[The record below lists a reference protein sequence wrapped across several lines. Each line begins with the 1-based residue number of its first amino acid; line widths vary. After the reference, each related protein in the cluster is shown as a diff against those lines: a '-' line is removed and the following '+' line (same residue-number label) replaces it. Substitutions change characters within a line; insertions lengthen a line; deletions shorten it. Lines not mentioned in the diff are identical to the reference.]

1 MVFGVMTAGNSRENG
16 TLKERKD
23 MIANESAAGGAI
35 RRLMKAA
42 GLVSAFAM
50 VGAGPGLAQDTAPAD
65 LPVEQVEKIVRDYL
79 MREPEVIYQALEE
92 LQRRQAAEQA
102 ERQKQS
108 LASRQDELLND
119 PATPV
124 AGNPDG
130 DVTLVEFFDYRCGY
144 CRRVMASMQA
154 LMSEDDQLRV
164 VFKELPVLGEDSV
177 RAARAALASLRQ
189 DESLYLDFHLA
200 LMSAD
205 DLSMDGIR
213 TLASDVGFDADRLQA
228 DMDSEEISQAIE
240 ANYQLA
246 SALGIEGT
254 PAFVIGET
262 LVPGAVD
269 KARLAALIEETR
281 TATN

>member
-1 MVFGVMTAGNSRENG
+1 MAGFAA
-16 TLKERKD
+16 L
-23 MIANESAAGGAI
+23 IA
-35 RRLMKAA
+35 
-42 GLVSAFAM
+42 AFA
-50 VGAGPGLAQDTAPAD
+50 AQQSLADEAAPATD

-79 MREPEVIYQALEE
+79 MREPEIIYQALEE

-102 ERQKQS
+102 ERQKQM
-108 LASRQDELLND
+108 LVSRKDELLND

-124 AGNPDG
+124 AGNLEG

-144 CRRVMASMQA
+144 CRRVLSSMQA
-154 LMSEDDQLRV
+154 LMEDDANLRV

-177 RAARAALASLRQ
+177 RAARASLAGQMQ
-189 DESLYLDFHLA
+189 DKGRYMDFHLA
-200 LMSAD
+200 LMSAQ
-205 DLSMDGIR
+205 DLSADAIR
-213 TLASDVGFDADRLQA
+213 KIAADVGLDPDRLEQ
-228 DMDSEEISQAIE
+228 DMASEDITKAID
-240 ANYQLA
+240 ANYKLA

-254 PAFVIGET
+254 PAFVVGET

>member
-1 MVFGVMTAGNSRENG
+1 MMQIEKMTGDVIGSWTRATGFA
-16 TLKERKD
+16 L
-23 MIANESAAGGAI
+23 
-35 RRLMKAA
+35 
-42 GLVSAFAM
+42 GLTALVGSPAM
-50 VGAGPGLAQDTAPAD
+50 AEDATPAAD

-79 MREPEVIYQALEE
+79 MREPEIIYQALEE
-92 LQRRQAAEQA
+92 LQRRQATEQA
-102 ERQKQS
+102 EQQK
-108 LASRQDELLND
+108 LALAERKDDLVND
-119 PATPV
+119 PATPI

-144 CRRVMASMQA
+144 CRRVLSSMQA
-154 LMSEDDQLRV
+154 LMDEDEELRIA
-164 VFKELPVLGEDSV
+164 FKELPVLGEDSV
-177 RAARAALASLRQ
+177 RAARAALASRMQ

-205 DLSMDGIR
+205 DLSADGVMTI
-213 TLASDVGFDADRLQA
+213 AADVGLDPDKLGQ
-228 DMDSEEISQAIE
+228 DMESEEVTAAID

-254 PAFVIGET
+254 PAFVIGEA

-269 KARLAALIEETR
+269 KARLSSLIEEAR

>member
-1 MVFGVMTAGNSRENG
+1 MMQTMNSGFDPVRRCFRAAVLVMA
-16 TLKERKD
+16 
-23 MIANESAAGGAI
+23 
-35 RRLMKAA
+35 
-42 GLVSAFAM
+42 VSAFSAQQS
-50 VGAGPGLAQDTAPAD
+50 LADEANPAAD
-65 LPVEQVEKIVRDYL
+65 LPVDQVEEIVRDYL
-79 MREPEVIYQALEE
+79 MREPEIIYQALEE
-92 LQRRQAAEQA
+92 LQRRQAEEQA
-102 ERQKQS
+102 EQQKQM
-108 LASRQDELLND
+108 LVSRRDEIEND

-130 DVTLVEFFDYRCGY
+130 DVALVEFFDYRCGF
-144 CRRVMASMQA
+144 CRRVLSSMQA
-154 LMSEDDQLRV
+154 LMDEDDNLKV

-177 RAARAALASLRQ
+177 RAARAALASRSQ

-205 DLSMDGIR
+205 DLSAAGIR
-213 TLASDVGFDADRLQA
+213 SIAADIGLDPDLLEQDMESDEVSA
-228 DMDSEEISQAIE
+228 AID

-254 PAFVIGET
+254 PAFVIGDA

-269 KARLAALIEETR
+269 KGRLTTLIEEAR